1 MLDDRHVG
9 QGDQPVPSKQPRIS
23 IDIQINHQ
31 GEVNKARYMPQDQK
45 LIATKTVTGEVHL
58 FDYFKHPRMPV
69 NDEVKPDLR
78 LLGHSRE
85 GYGLAWNPLVRG
97 LLLSGADDC

>member
-1 MLDDRHVG
+1 
-9 QGDQPVPSKQPRIS
+9 
-23 IDIQINHQ
+23 
-31 GEVNKARYMPQDQK
+31 MPQDQK

-58 FDYFKHPRMPV
+58 FDYFKHPRMPI

-78 LLGHSRE
+78 LLGHSSE

-97 LLLSGADDC
+97 LLLSGADDCQAVIWDISQTSLNQLNQDPLVKI